1 MRVVVDARLCKG
13 YTNCI
18 VEAPD
23 VFSFDDNTGKSVV
36 GDAEPD
42 PEMRGEIDRAIRMC
56 PVHAISIQD

>member
-13 YTNCI
+13 YANCI

-36 GDAEPD
+36 IDAQPD
-42 PEMRGEIDRAIRMC
+42 PDMQAELDQAIHMC
-56 PVHAISIQD
+56 PVHAISLQD